1 MNTFW
6 LKIAG
11 AAVAVVGIIILVN
24 AFLPKNEPKPQPKTV
39 YDVWEK
45 DDKRL
50 RAEPQLT
57 PPISPNQPVQP
68 QGQQQASPQATSVE
82 PPEPKF
88 KEISEEEKIEAERLW
103 EWVVTRRKMGRLPM
117 MGYKQMV
124 DTCREIIRRWPDSKY
139 AFMAK
144 RTLADI
150 PERFQEMYHITK
162 EEINLGNLK

>member
-6 LKIAG
+6 LKVVGIV
-11 AAVAVVGIIILVN
+11 VAVVGVIILVN
-24 AFLPKNEPKPQPKTV
+24 ALLPKSEPEPQKTV

-50 RAEPQLT
+50 RAEPLLNEPT
-57 PPISPNQPVQP
+57 TSPNQPMQP
-68 QGQQQASPQATSVE
+68 QEQQVTPQTATVE

-88 KEISEEEKIEAERLW
+88 KELSEEEKIEAERLW
-103 EWVVTRRKMGRLPM
+103 EWVVTQRKMGRLPM

-139 AFMAK
+139 AFMA
-144 RTLADI
+144 RRALADI
-150 PERFQEMYHITK
+150 PERYREVYHITK
-162 EEINLGNLK
+162 EEIDLGNLK